1 MACEHCGCGDSTHLW
16 SCVTLTKMSP
26 PSINK
31 TINAFKGS
39 YRFLSNFAPCA
50 VYMENVAYPS
60 VEHAYQAAKTN
71 DPALRIPFESG
82 TAAEAKKRGSKLV
95 LRPDWEVIKLA
106 VMEML
111 LNQKFLQGTEYRAK
125 LDATKGMELIE
136 GNWWHDNFWGECYC
150 GEKEA
155 CKNGGKNH
163 LGKLLMKIR
172 DET

>member
-1 MACEHCGCGDSTHLW
+1 MD
-16 SCVTLTKMSP
+16 P

-39 YRFLSNFAPCA
+39 YRFLSNFVPCT
-50 VYMENVAYPS
+50 VYLENVAYPS
-60 VEHAYQAAKTN
+60 VEHAYQAAKTT
-71 DPALRIPFESG
+71 DLALRVAFESG
-82 TAAEAKKRGSKLV
+82 TATEAKKRGSKLAI
-95 LRPDWEVIKLA
+95 RSDWENIKIS
-106 VMEML
+106 VMESL
-111 LNQKFLQGTEYRAK
+111 LRQKFLHGTNYRLM
-125 LDATKGMELIE
+125 LDSTKGIELIE

-163 LGKLLMKIR
+163 LGKLLMQIR

>member
-1 MACEHCGCGDSTHLW
+1 MN
-16 SCVTLTKMSP
+16 P
-26 PSINK
+26 PSVNK

-39 YRFLSNFAPCA
+39 YRFLSNFVPCS
-50 VYMENVAYPS
+50 VYLEGVAYPS
-60 VEHAYQAAKTN
+60 VEHAYQAAKAT
-71 DPALRIPFESG
+71 DPALRVPFESG
-82 TAAEAKKRGSKLV
+82 TAPEAKKRGSKLNI
-95 LRPDWEVIKLA
+95 RPDWENIKLA
-106 VMEML
+106 VMESL
-111 LNQKFLQGTEYRAK
+111 LNQKFLQGTSYRAM
-125 LDATKGMELIE
+125 LDATKGSELIE